1 MPHDTDKIVA
11 RLLPQG
17 VPDPG
22 KKKPE
27 IFINKEKPE
36 ILEDKNCK
44 NKMKVKKDKR
54 LQQKCRYLAKKRKAK
69 EKEQISEQT
78 LEILS
83 THPSDE
89 RRAKAIGEH
98 IQNKELFNKFRLTGK
113 KNKLKNTM
121 RDWSYD
127 KESDSLVISDIE
139 KDPKLIGLEETGTSG
154 INIDKFLD

>member
-1 MPHDTDKIVA
+1 MYK
-11 RLLPQG
+11 RQ
-17 VPDPG
+17 
-22 KKKPE
+22 
-27 IFINKEKPE
+27 
-36 ILEDKNCK
+36 ILEDKDCK
-44 NKMKVKKDKR
+44 NKMKVNKDRR
-54 LQQKCRYLAKKRKAK
+54 LQQKCRVLAKKRKAK
-69 EKEQISEQT
+69 ENEQISEQT

>member
-1 MPHDTDKIVA
+1 MPHDTDKIIA

-17 VPDPG
+17 VADPG

-27 IFINKEKPE
+27 IFINKQKPE
-36 ILEDKNCK
+36 LLEDKECK
-44 NKMKVKKDKR
+44 NKIKVNKNKR
-54 LQQKCRYLAKKRKAK
+54 LQTKCRLIAKKRKAK
-69 EKEQISEQT
+69 DRERISEQT

-98 IQNKELFNKFRLTGK
+98 IQNIELFNKYRATGK
-113 KNKLKNTM
+113 KNRLKNTM

-139 KDPKLIGLEETGTSG
+139 KDPKLVGLEKTGTSG
-154 INIDKFLD
+154 INIDNFLD